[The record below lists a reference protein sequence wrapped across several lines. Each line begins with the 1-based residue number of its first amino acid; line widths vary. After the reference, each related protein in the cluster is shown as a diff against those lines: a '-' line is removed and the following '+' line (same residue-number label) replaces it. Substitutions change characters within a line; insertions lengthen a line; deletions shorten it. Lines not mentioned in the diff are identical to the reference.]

1 MRSSPFSFALR
12 KESRASRHGRAPAS
26 RRFRA
31 PRGRRSSASTILRT
45 IAAAILISG
54 WLTAAVVLVQ
64 ASETHDAGAVEY
76 QIVGSHVYP
85 ITLAESKHD
94 KLVVQQMGGD
104 LGVWIAEFDAWLGSL
119 LRSPRLAWTVLVLS
133 TAIGVGCL
141 RFATLSGE
149 TVDERSG
156 GEP

>member
-12 KESRASRHGRAPAS
+12 KESRASRHGRAPAG

-149 TVDERSG
+149 TVDEWSG
-156 GEP
+156 G